1 MIRRI
6 ITFLLV
12 TVVTAALSTWW
23 LYEGNVRAVAP
34 LDAPT
39 PEGTP

>member
-12 TVVTAALSTWW
+12 MFVTAALSTWW
-23 LYEGNVRAVAP
+23 LYEGDVATP
-34 LDAPT
+34 LDL
-39 PEGTP
+39 PEGGTP